1 MHGFLGFIAQNLGL
15 LEHNSFMTT
24 RLSSGYKPIY
34 AALRSRLLFMALLIH
49 MCTHFN
55 SNAMPAHKGRSH
67 ELFRS

>member
-34 AALRSRLLFMALLIH
+34 AALRSRLLLWL
-49 MCTHFN
+49 
-55 SNAMPAHKGRSH
+55 S
-67 ELFRS
+67 